1 MRRLVAALG
10 TVAVLVPIS
19 SAWGGEDLTAMIN
32 AERTSRR
39 LGVLETASDLQAF
52 AQRRAEEMA
61 QAGRLWHTP
70 NLGDQ
75 ISNWRRLGENV
86 GRGKSLA
93 DIHQGFMASESHRY
107 NILLPD
113 FSQIGAGVAANGE
126 LLYVAVIFRQPS
138 SASPPRPPDPAP
150 APAVRPP
157 RPKPPPTPRPPAS
170 APTPTTLP
178 SQPLPAPTPAPPEPP
193 APAPVPAPAPA
204 APTEVQGESMGRDAR
219 SVLNHVLEATILE
232 ATARASA
239 LPPPNPERQ
248 PIPLAI
254 VAAAVSA
261 LVGAWIYLLITLR
274 RAR

>member
-1 MRRLVAALG
+1 M
-10 TVAVLVPIS
+10 T
-19 SAWGGEDLTAMIN
+19 N

-61 QAGRLWHTP
+61 QAKRLWHTP

-113 FSQIGAGVAANGE
+113 FSQIGAGIASNGDQ
-126 LLYVAVIFRQPS
+126 LYVAVVFRQPS
-138 SASPPRPPDPAP
+138 SAPAPPPPAP
-150 APAVRPP
+150 APAAAARPP
-157 RPKPPPTPRPPAS
+157 RPKPAPTPRPPAS

-178 SQPLPAPTPAPPEPP
+178 SQPPPAPAPASTEPP
-193 APAPVPAPAPA
+193 APASVPAPAPA
-204 APTEVQGESMGRDAR
+204 APAPTEVQGESMDRDAR
-219 SVLNHVLEATILE
+219 SLLNHVLEATILE
-232 ATARASA
+232 TTAPDSA
-239 LPPPNPERQ
+239 LPAPNPERQ
-248 PIPLAI
+248 PIPMMVVAI
-254 VAAAVSA
+254 AVLA
-261 LVGAWIYLLITLR
+261 LVGTWISVLVRLR